1 MKLLHFLIPALSNY
15 FTLWGGGSG
24 GGESQSQTTNQ
35 LDPTIRPFVE
45 YGLNEAKGLYQ
56 TDTPQYYGGQTYVG
70 PSAQTQAA
78 LTAAQNRAIAGN
90 PLLTEAQGNVMDL
103 QTASNAANPMYSN
116 LYNTA
121 DTGSNVANSLYSDL
135 ATGGITNAA
144 NPYNQYTASG
154 AYLQNNP
161 YFNQALAG
169 AAQGATQNYMDA
181 IKQAQSGASMAGRY
195 GSNVSADIQNR
206 AANTLSQTL
215 ANKYGELAYGNYA
228 AERGLQEAAI
238 GRMGSLSQS
247 DIANR
252 LAGANALTAGGQQT
266 FANRLAATAGLA
278 GTSAGDLSRR
288 LSAAGLAPELAAA
301 DYADI
306 QQLMN
311 VGKTAEDYQKTALQA
326 DIDRFNFEQN
336 KPYQKLSAYLG
347 AAYGAPMGQ
356 VSTTTQSG
364 GGKIVCTAMNAEYGF
379 GSFRNAI
386 WLAQSKDLDPA
397 YEKGYHK
404 LFLPLVNYAYKAG
417 EKNTLQRILKGV
429 LEHIARHRT
438 ADIWKQK
445 RGKKRDVYG
454 MIYRAILEPICY
466 VVGKVA

>member
-1 MKLLHFLIPALSNY
+1 MFKLHNWVTDLIQS
-15 FTLWGGGSG
+15 FTFYGGGSG
-24 GGESQSQTTNQ
+24 GGGTSETKTQ
-35 LDPTIRPFVE
+35 LDPTVQPFVQ
-45 YGLNEAKGLYQ
+45 YGLEQAKQLYQ
-56 TDTPQYYGGQTYVG
+56 SNTPSYYGGQTYVS

-78 LTAAQNRAIAGN
+78 LQATQNRALMGS
-90 PLLTEAQGNVMDL
+90 PLLPAAQSNLMNL
-103 QTASNAANPMYSN
+103 QTATNASNPMYSD
-116 LYNTA
+116 LYNNA
-121 DTGSNVANSLYSDL
+121 NTGSSTANDVYTGL

-169 AAQGATQNYMDA
+169 AAQGATTNYMDA
-181 IKQAQSGASMAGRY
+181 IKNAQSGASMAGRY

-228 AERGLQEAAI
+228 NERGLQENAI
-238 GRMGSLSQS
+238 GRMGSLSQA
-247 DIANR
+247 DIANQ

-266 FANRLAATAGLA
+266 YANRMGAAGGLA
-278 GTSAGDLSRR
+278 GTSAADLNRQ
-288 LSAAGLAPELAAA
+288 LAAANAAPSLAAA

-306 QQLMN
+306 NQLAN
-311 VGKTAEDYQKTALQA
+311 VGQTAEGYQKTALQA
-326 DIDRFNFEQN
+326 DIDRFNYQQN
-336 KPYQKLSAYLG
+336 LPYQKLSAYLG
-347 AAYGAPMGQ
+347 SAYGTHSGQ

-364 GGKIVCTAMNAEYGF
+364 GGKIVCTAMNKEYGF
-379 GSFRNAI
+379 GSFRQVI

-397 YEKGYHK
+397 YEKGYHT
-404 LFLPLVNYAYKAG
+404 LFLPLVNYAYKTG
-417 EKNTLQRILKGV
+417 DKNALQRILRGV

-445 RGKKRDVYG
+445 RGKNRDNIG

-466 VVGKVA
+466 VVGKV

>member
-1 MKLLHFLIPALSNY
+1 MINLNNWLFNLVDN
-15 FTLWGGGSG
+15 FTFYGGGG
-24 GGESQSQTTNQ
+24 GGGKSQSQTTNQ
-35 LDPTIRPFVE
+35 LDPTVRPFVK
-45 YGLNEAKGLYQ
+45 YGLEEAKGLYQ
-56 TDTPQYYGGQTYVG
+56 TSTPEYYGGQTYIG
-70 PSAQTQAA
+70 PSAQTQSA
-78 LTAAQNRAIAGN
+78 LQAAQNRALMGN
-90 PLLTEAQGNVMDL
+90 PLLPAAQQQQQDV
-103 QTASNAANPMYSN
+103 
-116 LYNTA
+116 
-121 DTGSNVANSLYSDL
+121 
-135 ATGGITNAA
+135 I
-144 NPYNQYTASG
+144 SG

-169 AAQGATQNYMDA
+169 AAQGATQTYNDA
-181 IKQAQSGASMAGRY
+181 IMAAQSGLSQAGRY
-195 GSNVSADIQNR
+195 GSNVGADIQNR
-206 AANTLSQTL
+206 AATTLANTL
-215 ANKYGELAYGNYA
+215 ANKYGELAYSNYA
-228 AERGLQEAAI
+228 AERGMQNQAAQYAPT
-238 GRMGSLSQS
+238 L
-247 DIANR
+247 
-252 LAGANALTAGGQQT
+252 ANA
-266 FANRLAATAGLA
+266 
-278 GTSAGDLSRR
+278 
-288 LSAAGLAPELAAA
+288 
-301 DYADI
+301 DYGDI

-347 AAYGAPMGQ
+347 AAYGAPTGQ

-397 YEKGYHK
+397 YEKGYHT

-417 EKNTLQRILKGV
+417 EKNALQRILRGV

-445 RGKKRDVYG
+445 RGKKRDTYG

-466 VVGKVA
+466 VVGKV